1 MLLTRKA
8 TSEAVPQARLS
19 RGLPASR
26 TMDRRAFLRRSGVTL
41 GAGAASIAAASQLP
55 FSMIGEAQAKAEE
68 GKVEVK
74 RSV

>member
-41 GAGAASIAAASQLP
+41 GAGAVASQLP
-55 FSMIGEAQAKAEE
+55 FSMIGEAQA
-68 GKVEVK
+68 
-74 RSV
+74 